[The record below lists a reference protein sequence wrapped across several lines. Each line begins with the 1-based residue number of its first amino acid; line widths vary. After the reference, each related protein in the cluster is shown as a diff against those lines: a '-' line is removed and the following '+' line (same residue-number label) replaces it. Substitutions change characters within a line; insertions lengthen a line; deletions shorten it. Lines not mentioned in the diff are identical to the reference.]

1 MCVMVKRFQRLRRLG
16 LLFLLVCGVLQARPA
31 QAQTG
36 AIVSQTLEI
45 FAAGVD
51 VVTGVALRTV
61 VIPIA
66 SMTCNQTLPIVSPV
80 TVNPGRASWPD
91 LVNLG
96 KACISDQSIMLAGLP
111 LASNYVATS
120 RATDD
125 FGLVSPRSAASNPF
139 TRRDPPSAPTGLLIV
154 R

>member
-1 MCVMVKRFQRLRRLG
+1 MQMAKRIVFAVV
-16 LLFLLVCGVLQARPA
+16 LLLSASAVH
-31 QAQTG
+31 AQTG
-36 AIVSQTLEI
+36 ALVSQTLEV
-45 FAAGVD
+45 FAPGVD
-51 VVTGVALRTV
+51 PVSGAALRTV

-66 SMTCNQTLPIVSPV
+66 SMLCNQTMPIATPV

-96 KACISDQSIMLAGLP
+96 KACISDQSMLLAGLP
-111 LASNYVATS
+111 VASNYVATS

-125 FGLVSPRSAASNPF
+125 FGLVSGRSAASNPF
-139 TRRDPPSAPTGLLIV
+139 TRRDPPPVPTGLLIV